1 MIALTPNPTAP
12 TSDGRI
18 SGLDGLRV
26 LAVLTVLLYHQKLV
40 PFGWAGVQFF
50 FVLSGYLITRLLWTA
65 RDQPLRGYLTGFYG
79 RRALR
84 IFPLYYG
91 ALALL
96 CVAAVA
102 TGKGEKF
109 MTSLP
114 YLATYTFN
122 LWRAVPEVR
131 GTELT
136 GHFWSLCVEEQF
148 YLLWPFLIFF
158 CRERLMRP
166 VLMALAFAGPLV
178 RLIEV
183 LWAKSWAGSHYL
195 DWIVYLL
202 TPTYFDAFAMG
213 AFVALF
219 PLGGRFKL
227 WCATFIATIVVFGT
241 ALSSAN
247 GVRDEAGMGPGY
259 ILLWGYSL
267 INLCAALTVDCLA
280 FRKLAP
286 IFFDSAP
293 MQYLG
298 KISYGLYVFHLPV
311 QIALE
316 RAIPQAPLY
325 VRLVAQI
332 ALTIAIAGLSYKF
345 WEKPF
350 LAMKDRWFP
359 TRERVVT
366 TPMGATAER
375 A

>member
-1 MIALTPNPTAP
+1 MAMIPAP
-12 TSDGRI
+12 AAPMNDGRI

-50 FVLSGYLITRLLWTA
+50 FVLSGYLITRLLWAA
-65 RDQPLRGYLTGFYG
+65 RDQPLRSYLTGFYG

-96 CVAAVA
+96 CVAAIA
-102 TGKGEKF
+102 TGRAENF
-109 MTSLP
+109 MNSLP

-122 LWRAVPEVR
+122 LWRAVPEIR
-131 GTELT
+131 GTESV

-148 YLLWPFLIFF
+148 YLVWPFVIFF
-158 CRERLMRP
+158 CRERLVRP
-166 VLMALAFAGPLV
+166 FLIALALAGPLV
-178 RLIEV
+178 RLLEV
-183 LWAKSWAGSHYL
+183 LWAKTWAGPHSL

-219 PLGGRFKL
+219 PLGGRIKL
-227 WCATFIATIVVFGT
+227 WCATFVATIVVV
-241 ALSSAN
+241 AAVLSTAN
-247 GVRDEAGMGPGY
+247 GVRDEQGMGPGY
-259 ILLWGYSL
+259 ILLWGYGL
-267 INLCAALTVDCLA
+267 VNLCAALTIDCLA

-286 IFFDSAP
+286 GFFDSAP

-298 KISYGLYVFHLPV
+298 KISYGLYVFHVPV
-311 QIALE
+311 QLALE
-316 RAIPQAPLY
+316 RALPQAPLY
-325 VRLVAQI
+325 ARLVAQI
-332 ALTIAIAGLSYKF
+332 VLTIVIAGLSYRY

-350 LAMKDRWFP
+350 LGMKDRWFP
-359 TRERVVT
+359 TGKQRDTRPLAVS
-366 TPMGATAER
+366 AER